1 MATTRRADAERNRR
15 ALLTAARQVFERD
28 GYVAARVTDIAD
40 AAGLAHGS
48 FYSHFQGKDDV
59 LAAVLAEIEDEMLTG
74 PELTGPD
81 PAATIGA
88 VNRAYL
94 EAYQRNA
101 ALMGVLEQVAT
112 VDPRFG
118 ELRLQRSQAFLTRNA
133 RAIRRLQAA
142 GLADTSLDP
151 DVTALALSN
160 MVSRTAYAVFVLGLS
175 SGGIGELADTLT
187 RLWVSA
193 LGIPHSRQGT

>member
-1 MATTRRADAERNRR
+1 VTVRPRRADAERNRR

-59 LAAVLAEIEDEMLTG
+59 LAAVLAEMEDEMLTG

-81 PAATIGA
+81 PAATIEA

-118 ELRLQRSQAFLTRNA
+118 ELRLRRSQAFLTRNA
-133 RAIRRLQAA
+133 RAIRRLQEA
-142 GLADTSLDP
+142 GLADAGLDP
-151 DVTALALSN
+151 DVAALALSN
-160 MVSRTAYAVFVLGLS
+160 MVSRTAYAVFVLGLEPETD
-175 SGGIGELADTLT
+175 IGRLADNLT

-193 LGIPHSRQGT
+193 LGVPSQV